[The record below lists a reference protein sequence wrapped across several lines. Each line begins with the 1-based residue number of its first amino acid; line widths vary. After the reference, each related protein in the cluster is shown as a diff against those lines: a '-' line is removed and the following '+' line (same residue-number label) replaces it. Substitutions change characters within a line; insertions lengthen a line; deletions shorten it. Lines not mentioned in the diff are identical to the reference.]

1 MRKLPESNP
10 ASVPASRR
18 AFLGRCSTAVR
29 NIPASSHR
37 AAPFHP
43 KPEGSLGM
51 PAFDSHSCI
60 RSEPPH

>member
-10 ASVPASRR
+10 ASVPTRVALSC
-18 AFLGRCSTAVR
+18 RCSTAVR

-37 AAPFHP
+37 AVPFHP
-43 KPEGSLGM
+43 KPEGSPGM
-51 PAFDSHSCI
+51 PAFDSQSCI